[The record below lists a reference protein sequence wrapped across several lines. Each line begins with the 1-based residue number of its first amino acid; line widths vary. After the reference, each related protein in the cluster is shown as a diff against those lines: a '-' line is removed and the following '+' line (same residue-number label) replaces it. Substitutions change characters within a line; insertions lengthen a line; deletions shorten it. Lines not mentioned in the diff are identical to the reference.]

1 MLDLPPKGGK
11 AELRRSDPAVVL
23 LRPLQ
28 SEPTS
33 ADLLRRRKTANGPD
47 TAAIAPH
54 FGSLHLKTTM
64 KKNSLNRRLWL
75 PTVLAAVVIGIVAVS
90 VSVRTRGQIEQGRQV
105 EQQLASR
112 LDRAAQW
119 AALTEANAARALTV
133 LASTDTA
140 LGGRIKAEM
149 EATSAR
155 ITEIQKSIEEAAQH
169 PDEKAALEKVA
180 QMRKAYVDLRKQLA
194 AAQAGG
200 EAIDETRMRSLR
212 DRLQDYMNAQQ
223 AFVQTQKAQFEQF
236 SGEVARSRM
245 TTVQIVTGMMLGLVA
260 LLLVS
265 TWRMSRSILQ
275 PIREA
280 IDTTERIAGGDLTAR
295 IDTRRGDELG
305 DLMRG
310 LERMTASLRQLVGE
324 VRGSAGTLKTAST
337 EIAAGNL
344 DLSQRTEQTASN
356 LQDTAGSMGELTQT
370 VHQSAEA
377 AEEANRL
384 ASSAAAAAE
393 RGGQVVSQVVSNMQE
408 ISSSS
413 RRIGDIIGVIDG
425 IAFQTNI
432 LALNAAVEAAR
443 AGEQG
448 RGFAVVA
455 SEVRNLAQRSA
466 AAAREIKTLI
476 QASTGTVDQGARL
489 VEEAGQAMDELVGS
503 VQRVSEMIGRI
514 TTSAAEQN
522 SGIQHVNHA
531 ISHLDEMTQRNAAL
545 VEESAAA
552 ADGLREEAA
561 RLDAAVQRF
570 RIDMSQTAA
579 PVAAARPSSPA
590 PASAPRPASPRSA
603 APRPAPAPRATA
615 PTPAPAPAPVAATSG
630 NAVDNW
636 ESF

>member
-1 MLDLPPKGGK
+1 MNTLM
-11 AELRRSDPAVVL
+11 S
-23 LRPLQ
+23 
-28 SEPTS
+28 
-33 ADLLRRRKTANGPD
+33 
-47 TAAIAPH
+47 
-54 FGSLHLKTTM
+54 M
-64 KKNSLNRRLWL
+64 KKTSLNRRLWL
-75 PTVLAAVVIGIVAVS
+75 PTVLAAAVIGIVAVT
-90 VSVRTRGQIEQGRQV
+90 VGIRTHDNIEVGRHV
-105 EQQLASR
+105 EHDLNER
-112 LDRAAQW
+112 LERAARW
-119 AALTEANAARALTV
+119 AALTEANAARGMTV
-133 LASTDTA
+133 LASTDTG
-140 LGGRIKAEM
+140 LGAKVKADM

-155 ITEIQKSIEEAAQH
+155 ITEIQKGIEAAVQL
-169 PDEKAALEKVA
+169 PEEKAALARVADTRKV
-180 QMRKAYVDLRKQLA
+180 YIDLRKQLT
-194 AAQAGG
+194 AAQSAG
-200 EAIDETRMRSLR
+200 EHIDETRLRSLR
-212 DRLQDYMNAQQ
+212 DRLADYLGAQQ
-223 AFVQTQKAQFEQF
+223 AFVQTQKAQVEAF
-236 SGEVARSRM
+236 SAAVARSRM
-245 TTVQIVTGMMLGLVA
+245 TTVQIVTGMMFGLIG

-265 TWRMSRSILQ
+265 TWRMSRSILR

-280 IDTTERIAGGDLTAR
+280 IDTTERIAGGDLTAQ

-310 LERMTASLRQLVGE
+310 LERMTGSLRQLVGE

-466 AAAREIKTLI
+466 AAAREIKGLI

-503 VQRVSEMIGRI
+503 VHRVSEMIGRI

-570 RIDMSQTAA
+570 RIDLSSPGSPGTLRRPSPATAA
-579 PVAAARPSSPA
+579 PAPAARMSHP
-590 PASAPRPASPRSA
+590 
-603 APRPAPAPRATA
+603 APRPAPSRPAPSPRAA
-615 PTPAPAPAPVAATSG
+615 APAPAPVAATSG
-630 NAVDNW
+630 SSVDNW

>member
-1 MLDLPPKGGK
+1 MNHPMP
-11 AELRRSDPAVVL
+11 
-23 LRPLQ
+23 
-28 SEPTS
+28 
-33 ADLLRRRKTANGPD
+33 
-47 TAAIAPH
+47 
-54 FGSLHLKTTM
+54 M
-64 KKNSLNRRLWL
+64 KKTSSLNRRLWL
-75 PTVLAAVVIGIVAVS
+75 PTVLAAVVIGVVAVT
-90 VSVRTRGQIEQGRQV
+90 VSLQTRDNIETGRQIER
-105 EQQLASR
+105 ELNER
-112 LDRAAQW
+112 LDRAARW
-119 AALTEANAARALTV
+119 AALTEANAARGMTV
-133 LASTDTA
+133 LASTDTS
-140 LGGRIKAEM
+140 LGGKVKAEM

-155 ITEIQKSIEEAAQH
+155 ITEIQKGIEESAQR
-169 PDEKAALEKVA
+169 PDEKAALDKVA
-180 QMRKAYVDLRKQLA
+180 ETRKVYVDLRKQLA

-200 EAIDETRMRSLR
+200 EAIDETRMRGLR

-223 AFVQTQKAQFEQF
+223 AFVQTQKAQVEQF
-236 SGEVARSRM
+236 SGEIARSRM
-245 TTVQIVTGMMLGLVA
+245 TTVQIVTGMMFGLVA

-280 IDTTERIAGGDLTAR
+280 IDTTERIAGGDLTAQ
-295 IDTRRGDELG
+295 IDTRRSDELG

-570 RIDMSQTAA
+570 RIDMSQTAT

-590 PASAPRPASPRSA
+590 PASAPRPASTRSA

-630 NAVDNW
+630 NAVENW

>member
-1 MLDLPPKGGK
+1 
-11 AELRRSDPAVVL
+11 
-23 LRPLQ
+23 
-28 SEPTS
+28 
-33 ADLLRRRKTANGPD
+33 
-47 TAAIAPH
+47 
-54 FGSLHLKTTM
+54 M
-64 KKNSLNRRLWL
+64 KKTSSLNRRLWL
-75 PTVLAAVVIGIVAVS
+75 PTVLAAVVIGVVAVT
-90 VSVRTRGQIEQGRQV
+90 VSLQTRDNIETGRQIER
-105 EQQLASR
+105 ELNER
-112 LDRAAQW
+112 LERAARW
-119 AALTEANAARALTV
+119 AALTEANAARGMTV
-133 LASTDTA
+133 LASTDTS
-140 LGGRIKAEM
+140 LGGKVKAEM

-155 ITEIQKSIEEAAQH
+155 ITEIQKSIEAAAQL
-169 PDEKAALEKVA
+169 PEEKAALARVA
-180 QMRKAYVDLRKQLA
+180 DTRKTYIDLRKQLT
-194 AAQAGG
+194 AAQSAG
-200 EAIDETRMRSLR
+200 ESIDEARLRGLR
-212 DRLQDYMNAQQ
+212 DRLADYLGAQQ
-223 AFVQTQKAQFEQF
+223 AFVQTQKAQVEAF
-236 SGEVARSRM
+236 STTVARSRM
-245 TTVQIVTGMMLGLVA
+245 TTVQIVTGMMFGLVA
-260 LLLVS
+260 LLLLS

-295 IDTRRGDELG
+295 IDTSRGDEFG
-305 DLMRG
+305 ALMRG
-310 LERMTASLRQLVGE
+310 LERMTGARRRRVGE

-393 RGGQVVSQVVSNMQE
+393 RGGLVVSQVVSNMQE

-570 RIDMSQTAA
+570 RIDMSQTAT

-590 PASAPRPASPRSA
+590 PASAPRPASTRSA

-630 NAVDNW
+630 NAVENW

>member
-1 MLDLPPKGGK
+1 
-11 AELRRSDPAVVL
+11 
-23 LRPLQ
+23 
-28 SEPTS
+28 
-33 ADLLRRRKTANGPD
+33 
-47 TAAIAPH
+47 
-54 FGSLHLKTTM
+54 M
-64 KKNSLNRRLWL
+64 KKTSLNRRLWL
-75 PTVLAAVVIGIVAVS
+75 PTVLAAVVIGVVAVT
-90 VSVRTRGQIEQGRQV
+90 VSLQTRDNIEAGRQIERDLN
-105 EQQLASR
+105 ER
-112 LDRAAQW
+112 LDRAARW
-119 AALTEANAARALTV
+119 AALTEANAARGMTM
-133 LASTDTA
+133 LASTDTG
-140 LGGRIKAEM
+140 LGAKVKPDM
-149 EATSAR
+149 EATSTR
-155 ITEIQKSIEEAAQH
+155 ITEIQKSIEAAVQL
-169 PDEKAALEKVA
+169 PEEKAALARVA
-180 QMRKAYVDLRKQLA
+180 DTRKAYIDLRKQLT
-194 AAQAGG
+194 AAQSAGENLD
-200 EAIDETRMRSLR
+200 EARLRGLR
-212 DRLQDYMNAQQ
+212 DRLADYLGAQQ
-223 AFVQTQKAQFEQF
+223 AFVQTQKAQVEAF
-236 SGEVARSRM
+236 STTVASSRM

-260 LLLVS
+260 LLLLS

-280 IDTTERIAGGDLTAR
+280 IDTTERIASGDLTAQ

-466 AAAREIKTLI
+466 AAAREIKGLI

-570 RIDMSQTAA
+570 RIDMSPAAA
-579 PVAAARPSSPA
+579 PVAAPRPSSPA
-590 PASAPRPASPRSA
+590 QASAPRPASPRSA
-603 APRPAPAPRATA
+603 APRPAPAPRAA
-615 PTPAPAPAPVAATSG
+615 TPAPAPSPVAATSG

>member
-1 MLDLPPKGGK
+1 M
-11 AELRRSDPAVVL
+11 
-23 LRPLQ
+23 
-28 SEPTS
+28 
-33 ADLLRRRKTANGPD
+33 
-47 TAAIAPH
+47 
-54 FGSLHLKTTM
+54 
-64 KKNSLNRRLWL
+64 
-75 PTVLAAVVIGIVAVS
+75 
-90 VSVRTRGQIEQGRQV
+90 
-105 EQQLASR
+105 
-112 LDRAAQW
+112 
-119 AALTEANAARALTV
+119 
-133 LASTDTA
+133 
-140 LGGRIKAEM
+140 
-149 EATSAR
+149 
-155 ITEIQKSIEEAAQH
+155 
-169 PDEKAALEKVA
+169 
-180 QMRKAYVDLRKQLA
+180 
-194 AAQAGG
+194 
-200 EAIDETRMRSLR
+200 
-212 DRLQDYMNAQQ
+212 
-223 AFVQTQKAQFEQF
+223 QTQKAQVEAF
-236 SGEVARSRM
+236 STTVAGSRM
-245 TTVQIVTGMMLGLVA
+245 TTVQIVTGMMFGLVA
-260 LLLVS
+260 LLLLS

-280 IDTTERIAGGDLTAR
+280 IDTTERIAGGDLTAQ
-295 IDTRRGDELG
+295 IDTRRSDELG

-590 PASAPRPASPRSA
+590 PASAPRPASTRSA

-636 ESF
+636 ESV

>member
-1 MLDLPPKGGK
+1 
-11 AELRRSDPAVVL
+11 
-23 LRPLQ
+23 
-28 SEPTS
+28 
-33 ADLLRRRKTANGPD
+33 
-47 TAAIAPH
+47 
-54 FGSLHLKTTM
+54 M
-64 KKNSLNRRLWL
+64 KKTSLNRRLWL
-75 PTVLAAVVIGIVAVS
+75 PTVLAAVVIGVVAVT
-90 VSVRTRGQIEQGRQV
+90 VSLQTRDNIEAGRQIERDLN
-105 EQQLASR
+105 ER
-112 LDRAAQW
+112 LDRAARW
-119 AALTEANAARALTV
+119 SALTEANAARGMTV
-133 LASTDTA
+133 LSSTDTS
-140 LGGRIKAEM
+140 LGAKVKADM

-155 ITEIQKSIEEAAQH
+155 ITEIQKSIEAAAQR
-169 PDEKAALEKVA
+169 PDEKAALARVA
-180 QMRKAYVDLRKQLA
+180 DTRKAYIDLRKQLT
-194 AAQAGG
+194 AAQSAGENLD
-200 EAIDETRMRSLR
+200 EARLRGLR
-212 DRLQDYMNAQQ
+212 DRLADYLGAQQ
-223 AFVQTQKAQFEQF
+223 AFVQTQKAQVEAF
-236 SGEVARSRM
+236 STTVASSRM
-245 TTVQIVTGMMLGLVA
+245 TVVQIVTGLMLGLVA
-260 LLLVS
+260 LLLLS

-280 IDTTERIAGGDLTAR
+280 IDTTERIASGDLTAQ

-344 DLSQRTEQTASN
+344 DLSQRTEQTASS

-370 VHQSAEA
+370 VHQSVEA

-466 AAAREIKTLI
+466 AAAREIKGLI

-570 RIDMSQTAA
+570 RIDMSPAAA
-579 PVAAARPSSPA
+579 PVVAPRPSSPA
-590 PASAPRPASPRSA
+590 QTGAPRPASPRSA
-603 APRPAPAPRATA
+603 APRPAPSPAPRAA
-615 PTPAPAPAPVAATSG
+615 TPAPAPSPVAATSG

>member
-1 MLDLPPKGGK
+1 
-11 AELRRSDPAVVL
+11 
-23 LRPLQ
+23 
-28 SEPTS
+28 
-33 ADLLRRRKTANGPD
+33 
-47 TAAIAPH
+47 
-54 FGSLHLKTTM
+54 M

-105 EQQLASR
+105 EQQLDSH

-155 ITEIQKSIEEAAQH
+155 ITEIQKGIEESAQR
-169 PDEKAALEKVA
+169 PDEKAALDKVA
-180 QMRKAYVDLRKQLA
+180 ETRKVYVDLRKQLA

-200 EAIDETRMRSLR
+200 EAIDETRMRGLR

-223 AFVQTQKAQFEQF
+223 AFVQTQKAQVEQF

-295 IDTRRGDELG
+295 IDTSRGDELG

-370 VHQSAEA
+370 VHQSVEA

-384 ASSAAAAAE
+384 AGSAATAAE

-476 QASTGTVDQGARL
+476 QASTGTVEQGARL

-514 TTSAAEQN
+514 TASAAEQN

-552 ADGLREEAA
+552 ADGLREEAE

-570 RIDMSQTAA
+570 RIDATAA
-579 PVAAARPSSPA
+579 VTPA
-590 PASAPRPASPRSA
+590 ASARPRSA
-603 APRPAPAPRATA
+603 PPRSAPPAPAPRPAPAPVATA
-615 PTPAPAPAPVAATSG
+615 PAPRPAARPAPAPAPVAASHDSG
-630 NAVDNW
+630 SVDSW

>member
-1 MLDLPPKGGK
+1 MSNLM
-11 AELRRSDPAVVL
+11 S
-23 LRPLQ
+23 
-28 SEPTS
+28 
-33 ADLLRRRKTANGPD
+33 
-47 TAAIAPH
+47 
-54 FGSLHLKTTM
+54 M
-64 KKNSLNRRLWL
+64 KKTSLNRRLWL
-75 PTVLAAVVIGIVAVS
+75 PTVLAAVVIGVVAVT
-90 VSVRTRGQIEQGRQV
+90 VSLQTRDNIEAGRQIERDLN
-105 EQQLASR
+105 ER
-112 LDRAAQW
+112 LDRAARW
-119 AALTEANAARALTV
+119 SALTEANAARGMTV
-133 LASTDTA
+133 LSSTDTS
-140 LGGRIKAEM
+140 LGAKVKADM

-155 ITEIQKSIEEAAQH
+155 ITEIQKSIEAAAQR
-169 PDEKAALEKVA
+169 PDEKAALARVA
-180 QMRKAYVDLRKQLA
+180 DTRKAYIDLRKQLT
-194 AAQAGG
+194 AAQSAGENLD
-200 EAIDETRMRSLR
+200 EARLRGLR
-212 DRLQDYMNAQQ
+212 DRLADYLGAQQ
-223 AFVQTQKAQFEQF
+223 AFVQTQKAQVEAF
-236 SGEVARSRM
+236 STTVASSRM
-245 TTVQIVTGMMLGLVA
+245 TVVQIVTGLMLGLVA
-260 LLLVS
+260 LLLLS

-280 IDTTERIAGGDLTAR
+280 IDTTERIASGDLTAQ

-344 DLSQRTEQTASN
+344 DLSQRTEQTASS

-370 VHQSAEA
+370 VHQSVEA

-466 AAAREIKTLI
+466 AAAREIKGLI

-570 RIDMSQTAA
+570 RIDMSPAAA
-579 PVAAARPSSPA
+579 PVVAPRPSSPA
-590 PASAPRPASPRSA
+590 QTGAPRPASPRSA
-603 APRPAPAPRATA
+603 APRPAPSPAPRAA
-615 PTPAPAPAPVAATSG
+615 TPAPAPSPVAATSG

>member
-1 MLDLPPKGGK
+1 MNK
-11 AELRRSDPAVVL
+11 
-23 LRPLQ
+23 
-28 SEPTS
+28 TS
-33 ADLLRRRKTANGPD
+33 LG
-47 TAAIAPH
+47 
-54 FGSLHLKTTM
+54 
-64 KKNSLNRRLWL
+64 RRLWL
-75 PTVLAAVVIGIVAVS
+75 PTLMAALVICVVAVTAA
-90 VSVRTRGQIEQGRQV
+90 VRTREHIAQGTRIEHGLH
-105 EQQLASR
+105 ER
-112 LDRAAQW
+112 LDQAAQW
-119 AALTEANAARALTV
+119 ATLTEANAARAMTV
-133 LASTDTA
+133 LASTDTG
-140 LGGRIKAEM
+140 LGAKVKPEM

-155 ITEIQKSIEEAAQH
+155 ITEIQKGIEEAVRLE
-169 PDEKAALEKVA
+169 DEKAALARVA
-180 QMRKAYVDLRKQLA
+180 ETRKAYVDLRKQLSS
-194 AAQAGG
+194 AQAGG
-200 EAIDETRMRSLR
+200 EAIDEARLRALRS
-212 DRLQDYMNAQQ
+212 RLDAYLQAQRAFVKTQQ
-223 AFVQTQKAQFEQF
+223 AQVDAFSADVAQVRMSTVQT
-236 SGEVARSRM
+236 
-245 TTVQIVTGMMLGLVA
+245 VTATMLGLVV

-275 PIREA
+275 PIRQA
-280 IDTTERIAGGDLTAR
+280 IDTADRIAGGDLTAR
-295 IDTRRGDELG
+295 IDTSRSDELG

-310 LERMTASLRQLVGE
+310 LERMTVSLRQLVGE
-324 VRGSAGTLKTAST
+324 VRTSAGTLKNAST

-370 VHQSAEA
+370 VHQSVEA

-384 ASSAAAAAE
+384 ARSAATAAE

-466 AAAREIKTLI
+466 AAAREIKALI

-489 VEEAGQAMDELVGS
+489 VDEAGQAMTELVGS
-503 VQRVSEMIGRI
+503 VQRVSEMIGQI
-514 TTSAAEQN
+514 TASAAEQN
-522 SGIQHVNHA
+522 TGIQHVNQA
-531 ISHLDEMTQRNAAL
+531 IGHLDEMTQRNAAL

-552 ADGLREEAA
+552 ADGLREEAQ

-570 RIDMSQTAA
+570 HIDMSERS
-579 PVAAARPSSPA
+579 AARPAQTPPPRTDASRTPPRPRAPA
-590 PASAPRPASPRSA
+590 PQAADPRPAPV
-603 APRPAPAPRATA
+603 PAPAPRS
-615 PTPAPAPAPVAATSG
+615 APAPAPVANRQD
-630 NAVDNW
+630 NAVESW

>member
-1 MLDLPPKGGK
+1 MNTRIPIK
-11 AELRRSDPAVVL
+11 
-23 LRPLQ
+23 
-28 SEPTS
+28 
-33 ADLLRRRKTANGPD
+33 KT
-47 TAAIAPH
+47 
-54 FGSLHLKTTM
+54 
-64 KKNSLNRRLWL
+64 SLNRRLWL
-75 PTVLAAVVIGIVAVS
+75 PTVLAAVVIGVVAVT
-90 VSVRTRGQIEQGRQV
+90 VSLQTRDNIEAGRQIER
-105 EQQLASR
+105 ELNER
-112 LDRAAQW
+112 LDRAARW
-119 AALTEANAARALTV
+119 AALTEANAARGMTV
-133 LASTDTA
+133 LASTDTS
-140 LGGRIKAEM
+140 LGGKVKADM

-155 ITEIQKSIEEAAQH
+155 ITEIQKSIEAAVQL
-169 PDEKAALEKVA
+169 PEEKAALARVA
-180 QMRKAYVDLRKQLA
+180 DTRKTYIDLRKQLT
-194 AAQAGG
+194 AAQSAG
-200 EAIDETRMRSLR
+200 ESIDEARLRGLR
-212 DRLQDYMNAQQ
+212 DRLADYLGAQQ
-223 AFVQTQKAQFEQF
+223 AFVQTQKAQVEAF
-236 SGEVARSRM
+236 STTVASSRM
-245 TTVQIVTGMMLGLVA
+245 TTVQVVTGMMFGLVA
-260 LLLVS
+260 LLLLS
-265 TWRMSRSILQ
+265 TWRMSRSILK

-280 IDTTERIAGGDLTAR
+280 IDTTERIASGDLTVQ
-295 IDTRRGDELG
+295 IDTQRSDELG
-305 DLMRG
+305 ELMRG

-590 PASAPRPASPRSA
+590 PASAPRPASTRSA

>member
-1 MLDLPPKGGK
+1 
-11 AELRRSDPAVVL
+11 
-23 LRPLQ
+23 
-28 SEPTS
+28 
-33 ADLLRRRKTANGPD
+33 
-47 TAAIAPH
+47 
-54 FGSLHLKTTM
+54 M

-105 EQQLASR
+105 EHQLASR

-133 LASTDTA
+133 LASTDAT

-155 ITEIQKSIEEAAQH
+155 ITEIQKGIEESAQH
-169 PDEKAALEKVA
+169 PDEKAALDKVA
-180 QMRKAYVDLRKQLA
+180 ETRKVYVDLRKQLA

-200 EAIDETRMRSLR
+200 EAVDETRMRGLR

-223 AFVQTQKAQFEQF
+223 AFVQTQKAQVEQF
-236 SGEVARSRM
+236 ADEVARSRM

-260 LLLVS
+260 LLLLS

-280 IDTTERIAGGDLTAR
+280 IDTTERIAGGDLTAQ
-295 IDTRRGDELG
+295 IDTRRSDELG

-514 TTSAAEQN
+514 TASAAEQN

-590 PASAPRPASPRSA
+590 PASAPRPASTRSA

>member
-1 MLDLPPKGGK
+1 M
-11 AELRRSDPAVVL
+11 S
-23 LRPLQ
+23 
-28 SEPTS
+28 
-33 ADLLRRRKTANGPD
+33 
-47 TAAIAPH
+47 
-54 FGSLHLKTTM
+54 M
-64 KKNSLNRRLWL
+64 KKTSLNRRLWL
-75 PTVLAAVVIGIVAVS
+75 PTVLAAVVIGVVAVT
-90 VSVRTRGQIEQGRQV
+90 VSLQTRDNIEAGRQIERDLN
-105 EQQLASR
+105 ER
-112 LDRAAQW
+112 LDRAARW
-119 AALTEANAARALTV
+119 SALTEANAARGMTV
-133 LASTDTA
+133 LSSTDTS
-140 LGGRIKAEM
+140 LGAKVKADM

-155 ITEIQKSIEEAAQH
+155 ITEIQKSIEAAAQR
-169 PDEKAALEKVA
+169 PDEKAALARVA
-180 QMRKAYVDLRKQLA
+180 DTRKAYIDLRKQLT
-194 AAQAGG
+194 AAQSAGENLD
-200 EAIDETRMRSLR
+200 EARLRGLR
-212 DRLQDYMNAQQ
+212 DRLADYLGAQQ
-223 AFVQTQKAQFEQF
+223 AFVQTQKAQVEAF
-236 SGEVARSRM
+236 STTVASSRM
-245 TTVQIVTGMMLGLVA
+245 TVVQIVTGLMLGLVA
-260 LLLVS
+260 LLLLS

-280 IDTTERIAGGDLTAR
+280 IDTTERIASGDLTAQ

-344 DLSQRTEQTASN
+344 DLSQRTEQTASS

-370 VHQSAEA
+370 VHQSVEA

-466 AAAREIKTLI
+466 AAAREIKGLI

-570 RIDMSQTAA
+570 RIDMSPAAA
-579 PVAAARPSSPA
+579 PVVAPRPSSPA
-590 PASAPRPASPRSA
+590 QTGAPRPASPRSA
-603 APRPAPAPRATA
+603 APRPAPSPAPRAA
-615 PTPAPAPAPVAATSG
+615 TPAPAPSPVAATSG